1 MYILCIRRG
10 PKLYKVYRGY
20 TKPELYKK
28 EMPPKKIHRLCSTHM
43 MAYMYY
49 KISSS
54 KACSRVEK
62 NTPGFTP
69 NLIVKKS
76 LPCQSFDFC
85 QITQK
90 TVFFFLINILF
101 RWDFCSKHY
110 WIRNWIKLFFSNKD
124 SHLNLL
130 S

>member
-1 MYILCIRRG
+1 MRTGTKTKTKTRTKIGTKMKTKTGTQNMYILCIRRG

-90 TVFFFLINILF
+90 TVFFFI
-101 RWDFCSKHY
+101 S
-110 WIRNWIKLFFSNKD
+110 
-124 SHLNLL
+124 L